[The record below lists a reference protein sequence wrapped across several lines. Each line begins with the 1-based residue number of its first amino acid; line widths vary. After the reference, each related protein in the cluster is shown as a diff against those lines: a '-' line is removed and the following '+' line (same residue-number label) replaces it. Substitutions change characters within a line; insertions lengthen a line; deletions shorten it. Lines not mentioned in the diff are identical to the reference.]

1 MGSFAD
7 GNYFGPRGFRVW
19 PKDRGGGGLIYRA
32 KRWGIRV
39 SGAGGGGACWRDGH
53 EEMKLTVSSHQNGR
67 KGGPQEANI
76 YPSNC
81 ILSTLLIL
89 SSLEP

>member
-1 MGSFAD
+1 MVIILGHGD
-7 GNYFGPRGFRVW
+7 FGFGRKTG
-19 PKDRGGGGLIYRA
+19 GGGGLSIGR
-32 KRWGIRV
+32 KGGEFGFRGRV
-39 SGAGGGGACWRDGH
+39 GACWRDGH